1 MLRTSIEPPI
11 VKSGGKVKNP
21 ADEVILAKSALVFH
35 DSKDFGFSDCVLDLD
50 ACPGYFSVGRLLLLG
65 KFLSIRFLRRLYHGD
80 VIGTVLLVSGI
91 LLKDAFI
98 REGIHFIGDTLVVH
112 LSLHSEACKKDK
124 SCHTGDYRVI
134 DGMFLLFAAI
144 VLLLKIRVVRS
155 RNFAPCPV
163 MNEFMY
169 DSVAATL
176 VKKFPESHDIGSRKH
191 PCIPGCIA
199 EYLRQS
205 VDSLPALLL
214 AHAKTSRMRAGDTQ
228 SSTSH
233 NADISNHQS
242 SIFQD
247 IAVFGHEEAKL
258 ARAYQYAYH
267 CPRGHAIYIPYVA
280 RQYPAKTG

>member
-1 MLRTSIEPPI
+1 
-11 VKSGGKVKNP
+11 
-21 ADEVILAKSALVFH
+21 
-35 DSKDFGFSDCVLDLD
+35 
-50 ACPGYFSVGRLLLLG
+50 
-65 KFLSIRFLRRLYHGD
+65 
-80 VIGTVLLVSGI
+80 
-91 LLKDAFI
+91 
-98 REGIHFIGDTLVVH
+98 
-112 LSLHSEACKKDK
+112 
-124 SCHTGDYRVI
+124 
-134 DGMFLLFAAI
+134 MFLLFAAI

-242 SIFQD
+242 SIINHQSFRISRYSD
-247 IAVFGHEEAKL
+247 MKRRNWRVPINMPTTAPA
-258 ARAYQYAYH
+258 AMPYIYH
-267 CPRGHAIYIPYVA
+267 MSPDNT
-280 RQYPAKTG
+280 QLKPAKNNRAKGISMPTN

>member
-1 MLRTSIEPPI
+1 
-11 VKSGGKVKNP
+11 
-21 ADEVILAKSALVFH
+21 
-35 DSKDFGFSDCVLDLD
+35 
-50 ACPGYFSVGRLLLLG
+50 
-65 KFLSIRFLRRLYHGD
+65 
-80 VIGTVLLVSGI
+80 
-91 LLKDAFI
+91 
-98 REGIHFIGDTLVVH
+98 
-112 LSLHSEACKKDK
+112 
-124 SCHTGDYRVI
+124 
-134 DGMFLLFAAI
+134 
-144 VLLLKIRVVRS
+144 
-155 RNFAPCPV
+155 
-163 MNEFMY
+163 MNSFMY

-199 EYLRQS
+199 EYLRQG

-267 CPRGHAIYIPYVA
+267 CPRGHAIYIPHVA